1 MQLLNFLTNLAG
13 FASIDDDAPALDG
26 FIYWGLDFCT
36 NNEDKTYG
44 YKSVQSTMI
53 EECAEVCKSTYDHDD
68 SFVGI
73 YFGISRHP
81 AVSSDDPTW
90 NCNCMLDDG
99 VNGKTAGAAYPEHY
113 WSSLWAWGDRKDEI

>member
-1 MQLLNFLTNLAG
+1 MPTYNTMQLLNFFTNLAG
-13 FASIDDDAPALDG
+13 FASIGDDAPALDG
-26 FIYWGLDFCT
+26 FTYRGLGFCA
-36 NNEDKTYG
+36 NNKGKTYG
-44 YKSVQSTMI
+44 YNSVQSTTI
-53 EECAEVCKSTYDHDD
+53 EECAKVCKSTYDHDD

-113 WSSLWAWGDRKDEI
+113 